1 MNSWGFVFAWATL
14 ICFLRFGKN
23 ELILW
28 IKLSQT
34 QRTLYK
40 AFLESE
46 EVKSIFNSSRSPL
59 AALTVLKKV
68 CDHPRLLTEEM
79 KMCKALMLEKYRLSS
94 VLEVWNF
101 FSCVTFCHFQP
112 VFFIRRG
119 HTAER
124 IQQVVDNDQGPYWP
138 PSRRP
143 SNLDFQP
150 KQKDAGH
157 YRDCSWTFGKPS
169 LTCPWFSFMPTF
181 V

>member
-1 MNSWGFVFAWATL
+1 MKQVDEPGTVEIQDAEEARNKDSSIRKDTNTENEN
-14 ICFLRFGKN
+14 IQKN

-94 VLEVWNF
+94 VLEV
-101 FSCVTFCHFQP
+101 
-112 VFFIRRG
+112 
-119 HTAER
+119 
-124 IQQVVDNDQGPYWP
+124 
-138 PSRRP
+138 
-143 SNLDFQP
+143 
-150 KQKDAGH
+150 
-157 YRDCSWTFGKPS
+157 
-169 LTCPWFSFMPTF
+169 
-181 V
+181 